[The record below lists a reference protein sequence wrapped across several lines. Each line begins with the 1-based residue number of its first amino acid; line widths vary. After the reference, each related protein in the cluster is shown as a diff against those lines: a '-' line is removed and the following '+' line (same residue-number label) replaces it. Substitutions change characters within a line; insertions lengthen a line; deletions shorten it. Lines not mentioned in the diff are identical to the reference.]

1 MSALLVIERVMAR
14 REAAVAVVD
23 GKAFWVVVVPIYAP
37 QPVGLVAASI
47 PLIAVAAI
55 AALLVVAR
63 FPRGQFIVV
72 AH

>member
-1 MSALLVIERVMAR
+1 M
-14 REAAVAVVD
+14 
-23 GKAFWVVVVPIYAP
+23 
-37 QPVGLVAASI
+37 ASI

-63 FPRGQFIVV
+63 FPRGQLMAV